1 MSVAGLL
8 HTSQSGSAFN
18 GLLED
23 GGSADDV
30 VEAAGA
36 EDEGGGG
43 GGEQDAVG
51 VDEVAFVLDEE
62 GSVALPFFPCFLV
75 ICQSRCEA
83 ASASSRLVLEEAG
96 GGVGE

>member
-1 MSVAGLL
+1 M
-8 HTSQSGSAFN
+8 
-18 GLLED
+18 
-23 GGSADDV
+23 DDV

-43 GGEQDAVG
+43 GEQDAVV
-51 VDEVAFVLDEE
+51 VDEGALVLDEE

-83 ASASSRLVLEEAG
+83 ASASSRLVL
-96 GGVGE
+96 

>member
-23 GGSADDV
+23 GGSAEDV

-43 GGEQDAVG
+43 GEQDAVG
-51 VDEVAFVLDEE
+51 VDEGALVLDEE

-75 ICQSRCEA
+75 ICQSRCGA

-96 GGVGE
+96 GGIGA

>member
-23 GGSADDV
+23 GGSAEDV

-43 GGEQDAVG
+43 GEQDAVG
-51 VDEVAFVLDEE
+51 VDEGALVLDEE

-75 ICQSRCEA
+75 ICK
-83 ASASSRLVLEEAG
+83 SRLWQRGSECF
-96 GGVGE
+96 

>member
-1 MSVAGLL
+1 M
-8 HTSQSGSAFN
+8 
-18 GLLED
+18 
-23 GGSADDV
+23 DDV

-43 GGEQDAVG
+43 GEQDAVV
-51 VDEVAFVLDEE
+51 VDEGALVLDEE

-83 ASASSRLVLEEAG
+83 ASASGRLVLEEAG
-96 GGVGE
+96 GGGRGIAE

>member
-1 MSVAGLL
+1 M
-8 HTSQSGSAFN
+8 
-18 GLLED
+18 
-23 GGSADDV
+23 

-51 VDEVAFVLDEE
+51 VDEGALVLDEE

-75 ICQSRCEA
+75 ICQSRLWQA
-83 ASASSRLVLEEAG
+83 ASASSRLV
-96 GGVGE
+96 